1 MSGTPRELGE
11 SRIVITDLV
20 LALSLITLIVLGT
33 RVLSFAGQSRAALFF
48 GFYCYVAAFI
58 TIAEIMV
65 HHATSVEVARAWG
78 QVAAVWPLA
87 WVSFAV
93 FAAQS
98 VGPDRYRRPALGV
111 ISLAAVAIAISYF
124 LLARRGTVVAEAS
137 DFGYVLESPF
147 IRTPLGI
154 VVAVSYSLIPVL
166 TLILLVRAASR
177 SNERSRRRQVR
188 WILLAYGLGFVVGV
202 GLVLLREVGGFQ
214 VREVNGFSYLATAG
228 TIYLGIVRK
237 HLIHLSPEL
246 VAQQALNQIDE
257 CFCLTDERYR
267 IVSVNAAASQ
277 LVGLPR
283 RDLVGTD
290 LRHLLGV
297 DTDSLDSGDVRI
309 ERNGTT
315 TVVNLSQTATR
326 NHLGEIVG
334 RVIVG
339 HDATDARRREERLRG
354 LVSEKNLLV
363 QELHH
368 RVRNTLQ
375 LISALV
381 SLKAAR
387 LVSDDAIGVF
397 RDVTERIDLIARVY
411 NDIYA
416 EGELSRIPLDRALRD
431 VSDRLSTRPGKN
443 AAPMELDL
451 DPIEVSTERAIP
463 IVLCVA
469 ELVANAIQ
477 HAYPDGRSGAV
488 RIASERASEKAW
500 SVVVSDDGI
509 GIVGDPP
516 TGAVGLMLAHEL
528 ARQIDGSLVTEGG
541 PGTTWRLTIPL
552 PI

>member
-1 MSGTPRELGE
+1 M
-11 SRIVITDLV
+11 ITDLV
-20 LALSLITLIVLGT
+20 LALSLVTLIVLGT

-48 GFYCYVAAFI
+48 GFYCYIAAFI

-65 HHATSVEVARAWG
+65 HHATSIETARAWG

-87 WVSFAV
+87 WVFFAV
-93 FAAQS
+93 FAAES
-98 VGPDRYRRPALGV
+98 TGPARYRRLVLGV
-111 ISLAAVAIAISYF
+111 ISCAAIAIAVSYF
-124 LLARRGTVVAEAS
+124 LLARRGTVVAEAA

-154 VVAVSYSLIPVL
+154 IVVVSYSLIPVL
-166 TLILLVRAASR
+166 TLTMLVRASFR

-202 GLVLLREVGGFQ
+202 GLVLLREVGGLQ

-228 TIYLGIVRK
+228 AIYLGIVRK

-267 IVSVNAAASQ
+267 IVSVNAAAAQ
-277 LVGLPR
+277 LIGLPR
-283 RDLVGTD
+283 RSLVGAD
-290 LRHLLGV
+290 LRDVLGV
-297 DTDSLDSGDVRI
+297 DTDSMRGGDVQI
-309 ERNGTT
+309 ERNGAT

-326 NHLGEIVG
+326 NHLDEIVG

-397 RDVTERIDLIARVY
+397 RDVTERIDLIAKVY
-411 NDIYA
+411 NDVYA
-416 EGELSRIPLDRALRD
+416 EGALNRIPLARAVRD
-431 VSDRLSTRPGKN
+431 LSDRLSMRAGTPTVS
-443 AAPMELDL
+443 MELDL
-451 DPIEVSTERAIP
+451 DPIEVSAERAIP
-463 IVLCVA
+463 VLLCVA
-469 ELVANAIQ
+469 ELVANATR
-477 HAYPDGRSGAV
+477 HAYPGNRSGAV
-488 RIASERASEKAW
+488 RVTSRRASETAW
-500 SVVVSDDGI
+500 TIVVSDDGI
-509 GIVGDPP
+509 GLGDNPP
-516 TGAVGLMLAHEL
+516 TGAVGLMLAREL
-528 ARQIDGSLVTEGG
+528 ARQIDGSLVAEGER
-541 PGTTWRLTIPL
+541 GTTWKLSIPL
-552 PI
+552 PG